1 MKKHNTIRKNYKL
14 RKTRKT
20 KTRKTK
26 TRKTTISKKRV
37 RNTNKV
43 GGMFGNMA
51 DFSTYVPDPNTSA
64 YENCII
70 DPLLGIH
77 RCRRKTKKFLGIGKF
92 GFKHRN
98 IEDYHY
104 DKLKC
109 DYINN
114 NLKRK
119 IDDIKLNGTI
129 DEKNQID
136 KIIKTCKKTNTSDNY
151 TKERLVPYIDDGVIP
166 PQRIMSYNNYK
177 RLPEYTKIR
186 KKQIE
191 QKEIQEIEDENKFLR
206 NAFIHE
212 DKQQEII
219 DKEANDAFPVY

>member
-14 RKTRKT
+14 R

-114 NLKRK
+114 NLKRI
-119 IDDIKLNGTI
+119 IDDIKLYGTI

-136 KIIKTCKKTNTSDNY
+136 KIIKTCKKTNKYVNY
-151 TKERLVPYIDDGVIP
+151 TKERLMSYIDGTIP
-166 PQRIMSYNNYK
+166 TRRKMSYIDYMEANPDLNLQLNQEK
-177 RLPEYTKIR
+177 E
-186 KKQIE
+186 KKEKKEKKEEDESLMSMTINEEEEE
-191 QKEIQEIEDENKFLR
+191 QKSDAKADEAIRFS
-206 NAFIHE
+206 F
-212 DKQQEII
+212 
-219 DKEANDAFPVY
+219 